1 MSTLAELVNQCESE
15 QLHLSGAIQA
25 WGALLRFDGRGN
37 VTHASANLPDFIG
50 ITPSAA
56 FSGSVDWAW
65 LLDKLETLP
74 ATPGAHSQRYGV
86 HVANHGYLDIR
97 LIRDAEGGILAEL
110 ERPVPNDGQVID
122 LHGLQR
128 PLMHIPDTED
138 ELAAYYTVL
147 LDGLSALSSLD
158 RLMIYRF
165 HDDWSGEVIAEKT
178 NPALGSYLRLRFPA
192 SDIPAIARQLYL
204 LNPCRQIP
212 DAGAGAVPLL
222 GRNDLPAD
230 LSHTDLRSV
239 SPVHLVY
246 LSNMGVGA
254 SFSFPI
260 RVAGKLWGLVACHH
274 RVPHI
279 LSAARRQAC
288 TTLVSAFSLGLSSWL
303 ASRRMQMVDSLDRRV
318 DKVLEAIAQYP
329 HPLDGIELNG
339 QALIDALGAEG
350 FALAVGDEIVL
361 VGNTPHLDEMGP
373 IDAWFMNRWQDSLF
387 VTDQLSDTFSDNPL
401 LLAVASGLMAIK
413 ANSPRS
419 GWVRFYWFRPEEP
432 YSVAWAGNPNKPIGE
447 NAGAVML
454 SPRRSFEKWV
464 EVRTGYSRPWSDADR
479 MTAAKFRNTLLRWL

>member
-1 MSTLAELVNQCESE
+1 MSTLAELVNHCEQE

-25 WGALLRFDGRGN
+25 WGALIRFDAQGKA
-37 VTHASANLPDFIG
+37 THASANLADFIG
-50 ITPSAA
+50 ITPTAA
-56 FSGSVDWAW
+56 ISGIVDWNW
-65 LLDKLETLP
+65 LLGTPTSLP
-74 ATPGAHSQRYGV
+74 ADPGAQIQRYGV
-86 HVANHGYLDIR
+86 HEPNDGHLDIR
-97 LIRDAEGGILAEL
+97 LIRDAQGGILAEL
-110 ERPVPNDGQVID
+110 ERTAPNDGHVID

-128 PLMHIPDTED
+128 PLMHIPDTETG
-138 ELAAYYTVL
+138 LTAYYTAL
-147 LDGLSALSSLD
+147 LDGIFALTGFD

-165 HDDWSGEVIAEKT
+165 HEDWSGEVVAEKT
-178 NPALGSYLRLRFPA
+178 TPTLGSYLQLRFPA

-204 LNPCRQIP
+204 LNPCRHIP
-212 DAGAGAVPLL
+212 DARADSVPLM
-222 GRNDLPAD
+222 GRENNQAD
-230 LSHTDLRSV
+230 LTHTDLRSV

-246 LSNMGVGA
+246 LGNMGVGA
-254 SFSFPI
+254 SFSLPI

-274 RVPHI
+274 RVPHS

-318 DKVLEAIAQYP
+318 DKILEAIAQYP
-329 HPLDGIELNG
+329 HPLDGIELSG

-373 IDAWFMNRWQDSLF
+373 IDAWFMERWQESLF
-387 VTDQLSDTFSDNPL
+387 ATDRLSDTFSDNPL

-432 YSVAWAGNPNKPIGE
+432 YSVTWAGNPNKPMTE
-447 NAGAVML
+447 NAGVVML

>member
-1 MSTLAELVNQCESE
+1 MSTLVDLVNQCESE
-15 QLHLSGAIQA
+15 QLHLSGAIQS
-25 WGALLRFDGRGN
+25 WGALLRFDARGN
-37 VTHASANLPDFIG
+37 ATHASTNLIDFAG
-50 ITPSAA
+50 ITPQAA
-56 FSGSVDWAW
+56 ISDLTDWTW
-65 LLDKLETLP
+65 LLDKMSPE
-74 ATPGAHSQRYGV
+74 PGAHVQRYGV
-86 HVANHGYLDIR
+86 SNPNGSGHLDVR
-97 LIRDAEGGILAEL
+97 LIRDAQGGILAEL
-110 ERPVPNDGQVID
+110 ERPAQNDGYVTE

-128 PLMHIPDTED
+128 SLMHIPDSEG
-138 ELAAYYTVL
+138 ELATYYATL
-147 LDGLSALSSLD
+147 LEGIYTLSGFD

-165 HDDWSGEVIAEKT
+165 HEDWSGEVVAEKT
-178 NPALGSYLRLRFPA
+178 TPALGSYLRLRFPA

-204 LNPCRQIP
+204 LNPSRHIP
-212 DAGAGAVPLL
+212 DAGADPVSLL
-222 GRNDLPAD
+222 GRDDHPVDLT
-230 LSHTDLRSV
+230 HTDLRSV
-239 SPVHLVY
+239 SPVHLTY
-246 LSNMGVGA
+246 LVNMGVGA
-254 SFSFPI
+254 SFSLPI

-274 RVPHI
+274 LVPHS
-279 LSAARRQAC
+279 LSAAKRQAC
-288 TTLVSAFSLGLSSWL
+288 TTLVSTFSLGLSSWL

-339 QALIDALGAEG
+339 QALIDALAAEG

-373 IDAWFMNRWQDSLF
+373 IDAWFMDRWQDSLF
-387 VTDQLSDTFSDNPL
+387 ATDRLSDTFCDNPL

-432 YSVAWAGNPNKPIGE
+432 YSVAWAGNPNKPMNE
-447 NAGAVML
+447 NAGVVML

-464 EVRTGYSRPWSDADR
+464 EVRTGFSRPWSDADR